1 MNIVTYLPGCVRVCI
16 PLIPQESGQAFHGIP
31 AGGSESIEYAIL
43 KQFQFKV
50 VDVVSS
56 PCIDTK
62 NYLPLHIIKQHDI
75 IVP

>member
-1 MNIVTYLPGCVRVCI
+1 M
-16 PLIPQESGQAFHGIP
+16 SA
-31 AGGSESIEYAIL
+31 AGGLESIEYAIL

-62 NYLPLHIIKQHDI
+62 NYSLLRIIKQHDI
-75 IVP
+75 IVS